1 MDDQDQTSPI
11 SADSSVTQIQTK
23 RQTRNAAKSN
33 QPTSAAQPP
42 APSTSLAQPLEDK
55 ASLEATQQRP
65 AARQSPEAAQK
76 PNSNSTRQIPQPIL
90 FSGVL
95 DVEEIQVQVP
105 TRPRRLNRARLLR
118 IGVPLL
124 TFLLGLAIGLTSL
137 LWYGLSAT
145 GPLVIVPPSAAQG
158 DLIIEADKSFVTQ
171 LVRNDLSTAGLPGK
185 VENVSVD
192 LDHGAK
198 MVIQGDD
205 LYSVF
210 GVNVSRHFTITV
222 QPYVQRCVLQMRVLS
237 ADLGG
242 ISVTGFAQSF
252 QGKINQ
258 DLAVKPAG
266 LPGGFTYCT
275 VGVRTEPGG
284 MFITYRAS
292 AVTPTP

>member
-1 MDDQDQTSPI
+1 MDDQDQTSPT
-11 SADSSVTQIQTK
+11 SADPSATQIQTK
-23 RQTRNAAKSN
+23 RQTRNSAKSK
-33 QPTSAAQPP
+33 QPKSAAQSP
-42 APSTSLAQPLEDK
+42 APSTSLAQPLKNE
-55 ASLEATQQRP
+55 ASLEATQPRP

-76 PNSNSTRQIPQPIL
+76 PNSNSTRQVPQPIL
-90 FSGVL
+90 FSEVL
-95 DVEEIQVQVP
+95 DVEEVQVP
-105 TRPRRLNRARLLR
+105 TRSRRLNRARLWR

-192 LDHGAK
+192 LDRGAK
-198 MVIQGDD
+198 MVIKGDD

-222 QPYVQRCVLQMRVLS
+222 QPYVQHCVLQMRVLS

-258 DLAVKPAG
+258 ELAVKPSG

-275 VGVRTEPGG
+275 IGVRTEPGG

>member
-11 SADSSVTQIQTK
+11 SADSSATQIRTK
-23 RQTRNAAKSN
+23 RQTRSSAKSG
-33 QPTSAAQPP
+33 QTTSAAQSP
-42 APSTSLAQPLEDK
+42 APSTSLAQPLENE
-55 ASLEATQQRP
+55 ASQ

-76 PNSNSTRQIPQPIL
+76 QNSTRQIPQPIL
-90 FSGVL
+90 FSEVL

-105 TRPRRLNRARLLR
+105 TRPRRLNRARLWR

-124 TFLLGLAIGLTSL
+124 TFLLGLALGLTSL

-192 LDHGAK
+192 LDRGAK
-198 MVIQGDD
+198 MVIKGDD

-222 QPYVQRCVLQMRVLS
+222 QPYVQHCMLQMRVLS

-258 DLAVKPAG
+258 DLAVKPSG

-275 VGVRTEPGG
+275 IGVRTEPGG

>member
-1 MDDQDQTSPI
+1 MDDQDQTSPT
-11 SADSSVTQIQTK
+11 SADPSATQIQTK
-23 RQTRNAAKSN
+23 RQTRNSAKSK
-33 QPTSAAQPP
+33 QPKSAAQSP
-42 APSTSLAQPLEDK
+42 APSTSLAQPLKNE
-55 ASLEATQQRP
+55 ASLEATQPRP

-90 FSGVL
+90 FSEVL
-95 DVEEIQVQVP
+95 DVEEVQVP
-105 TRPRRLNRARLLR
+105 TRSRRLNRARLWR

-185 VENVSVD
+185 VEDVSVD
-192 LDHGAK
+192 LDRGAK
-198 MVIQGDD
+198 MVIKGDD

-222 QPYVQRCVLQMRVLS
+222 QPYVQHCVLQMRVLS

-258 DLAVKPAG
+258 ELAVKPSG

-275 VGVRTEPGG
+275 IGVRTEPGG

>member
-1 MDDQDQTSPI
+1 MDDQDQTSPT
-11 SADSSVTQIQTK
+11 SADPSATQIQTK
-23 RQTRNAAKSN
+23 RQTRNSAKSK
-33 QPTSAAQPP
+33 QPKSAAQSP
-42 APSTSLAQPLEDK
+42 APSTSLAQPLKNE
-55 ASLEATQQRP
+55 ASLEATQPRP

-76 PNSNSTRQIPQPIL
+76 PNSNSTRQVPQPIL
-90 FSGVL
+90 FSEVL
-95 DVEEIQVQVP
+95 DVEEVQVP
-105 TRPRRLNRARLLR
+105 TRSRRLNRARLWR

-185 VENVSVD
+185 VEDVSVD
-192 LDHGAK
+192 LDRGAK
-198 MVIQGDD
+198 MVIKGDD

-222 QPYVQRCVLQMRVLS
+222 QPYVQHCVLQMRVLS

-258 DLAVKPAG
+258 ELAVKPSG

-275 VGVRTEPGG
+275 IGVRTEPGG

>member
-1 MDDQDQTSPI
+1 MDDQDQTSPT
-11 SADSSVTQIQTK
+11 SADPSATQIQTK
-23 RQTRNAAKSN
+23 RQTRNSAKSK
-33 QPTSAAQPP
+33 QPKSAAQSP
-42 APSTSLAQPLEDK
+42 APSTSLAQPLKNE
-55 ASLEATQQRP
+55 ASLEATQPRP

-76 PNSNSTRQIPQPIL
+76 PNSSSTRQIPQPIL
-90 FSGVL
+90 FSEVL

-105 TRPRRLNRARLLR
+105 TRSRRLNRARLWR

-192 LDHGAK
+192 LGRGAK
-198 MVIQGDD
+198 MVIKGDD

-222 QPYVQRCVLQMRVLS
+222 QPYVQHCVLQMRVLS

-258 DLAVKPAG
+258 DLAVKPSG

-275 VGVRTEPGG
+275 IGVRTEPGG

>member
-1 MDDQDQTSPI
+1 MDDQDQTSPT
-11 SADSSVTQIQTK
+11 SADPSATQIQTK
-23 RQTRNAAKSN
+23 RQTRNSAKSK
-33 QPTSAAQPP
+33 QPKSAAQSP
-42 APSTSLAQPLEDK
+42 APSTSLAQPLKNE
-55 ASLEATQQRP
+55 ASLEATQPRP
-65 AARQSPEAAQK
+65 AACQSPEAAQK
-76 PNSNSTRQIPQPIL
+76 PNSNSTRQVPQPIL
-90 FSGVL
+90 FSEVL
-95 DVEEIQVQVP
+95 DVEEVQVP
-105 TRPRRLNRARLLR
+105 TRSRRLNRARLWR

-192 LDHGAK
+192 LDRGAK
-198 MVIQGDD
+198 MVIKGDD

-222 QPYVQRCVLQMRVLS
+222 QPYVQHCVLQMRVLS

-258 DLAVKPAG
+258 ELAVKPSG

-275 VGVRTEPGG
+275 IGVRTEPGG